1 MESRGEEITMEQLR
15 LEGGQLLDAIK
26 QLLNEGNVRRIVVK
40 QGEQTIVEF
49 PLTVGVVGAALAPAL
64 AAAGAIAALV
74 TDCTIEI
81 ERESPEDQGDSA
93 QGDPDRAGFGGS
105 EPSTPPGPTLD

>member
-81 ERESPEDQGDSA
+81 EREPSDEESGDGAS
-93 QGDPDRAGFGGS
+93 DSDRGASGGS
-105 EPSTPPGPTLD
+105 VRETAPVPTLD